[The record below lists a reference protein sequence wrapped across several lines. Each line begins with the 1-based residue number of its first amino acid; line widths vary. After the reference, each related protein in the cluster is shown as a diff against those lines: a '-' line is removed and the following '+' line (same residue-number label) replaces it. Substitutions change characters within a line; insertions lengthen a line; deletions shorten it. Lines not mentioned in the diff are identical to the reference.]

1 MYSLITIILF
11 FVYLWGLGFSAT
23 YFVKKAE
30 DFWERHLMNLGIGLG
45 VFAILSIIL
54 NFLHIPLDWKIFL
67 ILSLIIPIYD
77 LIQRIK
83 KKELS
88 LPASFNFSNFK
99 LTKSN
104 LALLGVI
111 FIVLISFYIY
121 TKGAFS
127 YPYLED
133 DDPWGHSEGMK
144 YVALEKT
151 AYDPVFTQFY
161 PDKQDQVLSY
171 IDPYPPAYDILI
183 GILHQTSPDLN
194 WTMKFFNALIIS
206 LGFLFFYLWA
216 KLFTGNRNHA
226 LLATFILASLPSYL
240 SHFIWAHALSLT
252 LFFPTL
258 YAFHQI
264 QSDKR
269 WTIPAVLLVAG
280 IWVSQNMEQPVKLT
294 TLLLIYVIVFSIA
307 HKKWYKYETLAII
320 GGFFLSL
327 VWWLSVGLKH
337 SFPVM
342 LKNYGVVS
350 SSASVSAVGNNL
362 TLTAAGSAAAKQPF
376 LIKILTSLTNPGGSA
391 SRAYTFSDF
400 FYAKGENMINNPIGI
415 GVVVSILVLV
425 GLVYVLWRYR
435 SELFTPEKAWL
446 GLTLFWLVYGF
457 WGVNGM
463 TFPLSIA
470 RGAFRTWMVLA
481 IPISLLAVEGFY
493 FLTKLSKQKVFCWGI
508 GILLLIGIIFTSAVP
523 KYELNTATWPTSG
536 AFANI
541 PEAFE
546 YGAWFKTIPPDSKV
560 FLYSVK
566 QKIVIGFGGNSCS
579 WCEDELI
586 FKENILDQSIPELY
600 TFLKSKQYEYLIIN
614 PTIDYQKFKGKYGE
628 EETKI
633 KLSQR
638 YKEIESSGLFQMVY
652 QKGFI
657 VLKIK

>member
-294 TLLLIYVIVFSIA
+294 TLLLIYVIVFSI
-307 HKKWYKYETLAII
+307 
-320 GGFFLSL
+320 
-327 VWWLSVGLKH
+327 
-337 SFPVM
+337 
-342 LKNYGVVS
+342 
-350 SSASVSAVGNNL
+350 
-362 TLTAAGSAAAKQPF
+362 
-376 LIKILTSLTNPGGSA
+376 
-391 SRAYTFSDF
+391 
-400 FYAKGENMINNPIGI
+400 
-415 GVVVSILVLV
+415 LVLV

-614 PTIDYQKFKGKYGE
+614 QTIDYQKFKGKYGE